1 MRFRRF
7 EVVEG
12 VKDEA
17 RVREEA
23 AMKSQERGCPGDVG
37 TTQGSD
43 HRPPHSS
50 WNKVRAPL
58 RFRPCYALL

>member
-1 MRFRRF
+1 M
-7 EVVEG
+7 
-12 VKDEA
+12 KDEA

-50 WNKVRAPL
+50 WNEVRAPL